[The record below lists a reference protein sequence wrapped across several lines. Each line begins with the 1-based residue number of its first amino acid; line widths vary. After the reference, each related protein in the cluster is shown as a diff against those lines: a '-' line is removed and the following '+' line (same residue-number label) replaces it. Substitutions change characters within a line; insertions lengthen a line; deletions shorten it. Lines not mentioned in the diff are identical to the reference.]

1 MNEIFHFLI
10 FQEFTYDLGETCF
23 PLGKIEF
30 WTHLKFCA
38 YHRIFHLRKD
48 PANTLTLLLRNV
60 NTEISTQTDIRNYKK
75 CVAIKKVYSLK
86 MVLNF
91 QNPRFNIICK
101 IDFIFIWNAL
111 PGVQR
116 SMKSFREKLK
126 WQNRIMII
134 CLNFLRKENYAD
146 KINCTKSKSYKFHI
160 KIYLE
165 SFAAISH
172 LYHLFFQLE
181 HHIDEQLV
189 HQ

>member
-1 MNEIFHFLI
+1 
-10 FQEFTYDLGETCF
+10 
-23 PLGKIEF
+23 
-30 WTHLKFCA
+30 
-38 YHRIFHLRKD
+38 
-48 PANTLTLLLRNV
+48 
-60 NTEISTQTDIRNYKK
+60 
-75 CVAIKKVYSLK
+75 

-146 KINCTKSKSYKFHI
+146 KISSTKSRLYKFYI

-165 SFAAISH
+165 SFAAVSH
-172 LYHLFFQLE
+172 LYHLFGIIYFCNLN
-181 HHIDEQLV
+181 ITLMNNWFISKAINIRGDFI
-189 HQ
+189 

>member
-10 FQEFTYDLGETCF
+10 FQEFMYELGETCF

-60 NTEISTQTDIRNYKK
+60 NTEISTQTDIRKYKK

-91 QNPRFNIICK
+91 QNPRFNIIYK
-101 IDFIFIWNAL
+101 IDFIFY
-111 PGVQR
+111 
-116 SMKSFREKLK
+116 MKCLAWISEV
-126 WQNRIMII
+126 NEII
-134 CLNFLRKENYAD
+134 PEEVKVTE
-146 KINCTKSKSYKFHI
+146 
-160 KIYLE
+160 
-165 SFAAISH
+165 
-172 LYHLFFQLE
+172 
-181 HHIDEQLV
+181 
-189 HQ
+189 